1 MALVTTMPMS
11 IRKPMSALT
20 PMGRPVMNSAGKAPM
35 VASGRLNRMMNGV
48 TSELK
53 ASTIIT

>member
-20 PMGRPVMNSAGKAPM
+20 PIGRPVTYRAGNAPM

-53 ASTIIT
+53 VRTIIT

>member
-1 MALVTTMPMS
+1 MALVTTMPIS

-20 PMGRPVMNSAGKAPM
+20 PIGRPVRYSAGNAPM
-35 VASGRLNRMMNGV
+35 VASGSVNRMMNGV

-53 ASTIIT
+53 VSTIIT

>member
-1 MALVTTMPMS
+1 M
-11 IRKPMSALT
+11 RALT
-20 PMGRPVMNSAGKAPM
+20 PIGRPVTYSAGNAPI

-53 ASTIIT
+53 VRTIIT